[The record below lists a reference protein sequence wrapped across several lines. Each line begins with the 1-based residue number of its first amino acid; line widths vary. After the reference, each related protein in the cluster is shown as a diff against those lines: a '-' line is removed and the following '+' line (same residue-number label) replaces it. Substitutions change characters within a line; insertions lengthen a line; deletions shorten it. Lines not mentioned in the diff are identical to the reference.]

1 MSFTTPRTW
10 STALVTPAD
19 LNEQLRDNMLAVQRA
34 IFTKSAASITE
45 VVNTTTS
52 TDVLGYN
59 VPANTLGTDK
69 AIRLTA
75 WFDYLNNTGA
85 TRALTMG
92 VIYGGNTVAG
102 GSVSIP
108 AGGNRSAQ
116 QLVSLIMA
124 GGSTGVQRC
133 WSEWSWGETG
143 AANAAGGFALAPTYR
158 AMCSQILGV
167 DSTAV
172 QGLQLT
178 VQHGLA
184 SVSLSIRLLGATVE
198 LISI

>member
-1 MSFTTPRTW
+1 MIGDGSGGSFDW
-10 STALVTPAD
+10 GAQV
-19 LNEQLRDNMLAVQRA
+19 RDNFKAVQRA
-34 IFTKSAASITE
+34 LFIKTTLTE
-45 VVNTTTS
+45 VVSSTTS

-59 VPANTLGTDK
+59 VPGNTLGTDK

-75 WFDYLNNTGA
+75 WFDYLNNTGG
-85 TRALTMG
+85 TRSLTVG

-102 GSVSIP
+102 GAVSIP
-108 AGGNRSAQ
+108 AGANRSAQ
-116 QLVSLIMA
+116 QVVSLICA

-133 WSEWSWGETG
+133 WTEWSWGESG
-143 AANAAGGFALAPTYR
+143 AANAAGGFALSPTYR

-167 DSTAV
+167 DSTAT

-178 VQHGLA
+178 VQHNLS
-184 SVSLSIRLLGATVE
+184 SVSLSIRLLAATVE